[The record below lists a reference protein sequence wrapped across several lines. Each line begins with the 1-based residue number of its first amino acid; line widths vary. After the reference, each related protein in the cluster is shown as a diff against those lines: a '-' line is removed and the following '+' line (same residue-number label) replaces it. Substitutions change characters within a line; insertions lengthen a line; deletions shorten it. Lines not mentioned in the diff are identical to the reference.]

1 MLIDGL
7 NVLVVLTVTLCVAT
21 VIVPRFSPR
30 ARAAAIAADVSPL
43 WLLLP
48 GFSFVATLR
57 LTQSHALVI
66 VLQLVLLATQVGLSG
81 WVIYRHRRWP
91 WIAAPLAIALLA
103 WIGVALMV
111 SAVAGVTALW

>member
-1 MLIDGL
+1 MLI
-7 NVLVVLTVTLCVAT
+7 VLVVLTATLCVAT

-48 GFSFVATLR
+48 SFAFLATLR
-57 LTQSHALVI
+57 LTQSHPLVM

-91 WIAAPLAIALLA
+91 HRSP
-103 WIGVALMV
+103 
-111 SAVAGVTALW
+111 